1 MGAVGD
7 RVNGA
12 HDRQEG
18 RVVAQPR
25 RHAAQRRVRGCAG
38 IADDLDPAFLSRVL
52 AARARRAPPG
62 TGRARRLADDGGPVL
77 GSRRVRR
84 DVAPA
89 LRLNARWRCVEP
101 CIRMDERSKAGV
113 TPSPLGP
120 DELRAAFRRVF
131 PGVMFAMFLAAV
143 DQTILAS
150 ALPAIVASLGGF
162 ADLSWV
168 VVAYLLAATV
178 AAPLWALILAR
189 ALQGLGGG
197 GLMTLSQALISE
209 NVPPRQ
215 RAQFQGYF
223 AGVFAA
229 SSTLGPLLGALL
241 TEHLSWRAVFFI
253 NLPLGVLAAVL
264 ALRIPYYPPL
274 AGARF
279 RADVP
284 GTLLFAAGALSLLFA
299 LSSAGNRFG
308 WTDWR
313 LYAVLAFAV
322 GCLVALA
329 AWEIRTPDPV
339 IPVRLLA
346 SPVIWRSNI
355 VVACFAAALF
365 GAVLYLPL
373 YLQLGRGFG
382 IGASGLLLL
391 PITLSLAASSALTG
405 RSIAHSGK
413 LTAYPK
419 RGLAVSTVAFGALA
433 ATVTFAPTPV
443 VLALTL
449 LAGAGL
455 GTTMPPTQI
464 IVQSAGGTA
473 SLGSAVASMS
483 VSRSIGGALGVAI
496 VGAVLFLLVGGEDA
510 LLASVLPQI
519 AESGGTFLATLPEA
533 QREAIVAHLDG
544 AFRIVFLVL
553 AAFTLVGAYAAS
565 KVPAQR

>member
-1 MGAVGD
+1 MGQLPQPD
-7 RVNGA
+7 RTA
-12 HDRQEG
+12 
-18 RVVAQPR
+18 P
-25 RHAAQRRVRGCAG
+25 
-38 IADDLDPAFLSRVL
+38 L
-52 AARARRAPPG
+52 AA
-62 TGRARRLADDGGPVL
+62 
-77 GSRRVRR
+77 
-84 DVAPA
+84 
-89 LRLNARWRCVEP
+89 
-101 CIRMDERSKAGV
+101 
-113 TPSPLGP
+113 

-178 AAPLWALILAR
+178 AAPLYGSVGDRFGRRPTLLAALAVFTIASLGCALAPTLLALIVAR
-189 ALQGLGGG
+189 AVQGLGGG

-241 TEHLSWRAVFFI
+241 TEQLSWRAVFYI
-253 NLPLGVLAAVL
+253 NLPLGAIATVL
-264 ALRIPYYPPL
+264 ALRIPAQPPPPRTRFRPDL
-274 AGARF
+274 AG
-279 RADVP
+279 VV
-284 GTLLFAAGALSLLFA
+284 LFATGAVALLFA

-308 WTDWR
+308 WLDWR
-313 LYAVLAFAV
+313 LYAVLALSL
-322 GCLVALA
+322 GCLSALVV
-329 AWEIRTPDPV
+329 WEVRTPEPV

-346 SPVIWRSNI
+346 SPVIWRSNL
-355 VVACFAAALF
+355 VVVCFAAALF
-365 GAVLYLPL
+365 GSVLYLPL

-405 RSIAHSGK
+405 RAIARTGH

-419 RGLAVSTVAFGALA
+419 RGLALSTLAFVALA
-433 ATVTFAPTPV
+433 LTVTFAPTSV
-443 VLALTL
+443 VLTLTL

-464 IVQSAGGTA
+464 IVQSAGGSATLA
-473 SLGSAVASMS
+473 SAVASVS

-496 VGAVLFLLVGGEDA
+496 VGAVLFILVGRHDA
-510 LLASVLPQI
+510 LLASILPQI
-519 AESGGTFLATLPEA
+519 AESRGAFLASLPEA
-533 QREAIVAHLDG
+533 QRQAITGHLGD
-544 AFRIVFLVL
+544 AFRVVFFVL
-553 AAFTLVGAYAAS
+553 AGFTFVGAYAAS
-565 KVPAQR
+565 KVPVQRL

>member
-1 MGAVGD
+1 
-7 RVNGA
+7 
-12 HDRQEG
+12 
-18 RVVAQPR
+18 
-25 RHAAQRRVRGCAG
+25 
-38 IADDLDPAFLSRVL
+38 
-52 AARARRAPPG
+52 
-62 TGRARRLADDGGPVL
+62 
-77 GSRRVRR
+77 
-84 DVAPA
+84 
-89 LRLNARWRCVEP
+89 VE
-101 CIRMDERSKAGV
+101 ERPKAGM
-113 TPSPLGP
+113 TPAPLGP

-131 PGVMFAMFLAAV
+131 PGVMFAMFLAAI

-178 AAPLWALILAR
+178 AAPLYGHIGDRFGRRATLLAALTVFTIASLACALAPTLWALILAR

-264 ALRIPYYPPL
+264 ALRIPYYPRL
-274 AGARF
+274 ADARF

-284 GTLLFAAGALSLLFA
+284 GTLLFGVGTLSLLFA

-322 GCLVALA
+322 GCLAALVF
-329 AWEIRTPDPV
+329 WEIRTPDPV

-405 RSIAHSGK
+405 RSIARSGK

-419 RGLAVSTVAFGALA
+419 RGLMVSTVAFGALA

-473 SLGSAVASMS
+473 SLGSAVASVS

-496 VGAVLFLLVGGEDA
+496 VGAVLFMLVGGEDA
-510 LLASVLPQI
+510 LLASILPQI
-519 AESGGTFLATLPEA
+519 AESGGTFLATLPDA
-533 QREAIVAHLDG
+533 QRQAIASHLDS
-544 AFRIVFLVL
+544 AFRIVFVVL
-553 AAFTLVGAYAAS
+553 ATFTLVGAYAAS
-565 KVPAQR
+565 KVPAQRL

>member
-1 MGAVGD
+1 M
-7 RVNGA
+7 
-12 HDRQEG
+12 
-18 RVVAQPR
+18 
-25 RHAAQRRVRGCAG
+25 
-38 IADDLDPAFLSRVL
+38 DPLPGPA
-52 AARARRAPPG
+52 APPG
-62 TGRARRLADDGGPVL
+62 AD
-77 GSRRVRR
+77 
-84 DVAPA
+84 A
-89 LRLNARWRCVEP
+89 
-101 CIRMDERSKAGV
+101 
-113 TPSPLGP
+113 
-120 DELRAAFRRVF
+120 LRAAFRRVF

-178 AAPLWALILAR
+178 AAPLYGHIGDRFGRRPTLLAALAVFTIASLGCALAPTLPTLILAR
-189 ALQGLGGG
+189 AVQGLGGG

-223 AGVFAA
+223 AGVFAT

-241 TEHLSWRAVFFI
+241 TEHFSWRAVFFI
-253 NLPLGVLAAVL
+253 NLPLGVVAAVL
-264 ALRIPYYPPL
+264 ALRIPYHAPPSR
-274 AGARF
+274 ARF
-279 RADVP
+279 RPDVP
-284 GTLLFAAGALSLLFA
+284 GTVLFGAGTLALLYA

-308 WTDWR
+308 WSDWR
-313 LYAVLAFAV
+313 LYAVLALAV
-322 GCLVALA
+322 GCLAVFFL
-329 AWEIRTPDPV
+329 WEVRTPDPV

-365 GAVLYLPL
+365 GSVLYLPL

-405 RSIAHSGK
+405 RRIARTGK

-419 RGLAVSTVAFGALA
+419 RGLAVSTLAFVALA

-464 IVQSAGGTA
+464 IVQSAGGSA
-473 SLGSAVASMS
+473 SLASAVASVS
-483 VSRSIGGALGVAI
+483 VSRSTGGALGVAI
-496 VGAVLFLLVGGEDA
+496 VGAVLFVLVGREDA

-533 QREAIVAHLDG
+533 QRQAIVGHLDQ
-544 AFRIVFLVL
+544 AFRIVFMVL
-553 AAFTLVGAYAAS
+553 AVFTGLGSYAAS
-565 KVPAQR
+565 KVPPQQL

>member
-1 MGAVGD
+1 MG
-7 RVNGA
+7 
-12 HDRQEG
+12 
-18 RVVAQPR
+18 QPPEPGS
-25 RHAAQRRVRGCAG
+25 AAA
-38 IADDLDPAFLSRVL
+38 L
-52 AARARRAPPG
+52 AA
-62 TGRARRLADDGGPVL
+62 
-77 GSRRVRR
+77 
-84 DVAPA
+84 
-89 LRLNARWRCVEP
+89 
-101 CIRMDERSKAGV
+101 
-113 TPSPLGP
+113 

-178 AAPLWALILAR
+178 AAPLYGSIGDRFGRRPTLLAALSVFTIASLGCALAPTLLMLIVAR
-189 ALQGLGGG
+189 AVQGLGGG

-241 TEHLSWRAVFFI
+241 TEQLSWRAIFFI
-253 NLPLGVLAAVL
+253 NLPLGMLAAVL
-264 ALRIPYYPPL
+264 ALRIPPQPPP
-274 AGARF
+274 ARPRF
-279 RADVP
+279 RPDVP
-284 GTLLFAAGALSLLFA
+284 GTLLFGAGTLGLLFA
-299 LSSAGNRFG
+299 LSSAGSRFG
-308 WTDWR
+308 WLDWR
-313 LYAVLAFAV
+313 LYLVLALAV
-322 GCLVALA
+322 GCLGALVV
-329 AWEIRTPDPV
+329 WEVRTPDPM

-346 SPVIWRSNI
+346 LPVIWRSNL
-355 VVACFAAALF
+355 VVVCFAAALF

-391 PITLSLAASSALTG
+391 PITLSLAAASTLTG
-405 RSIAHSGK
+405 RSIARTGR

-419 RGLAVSTVAFGALA
+419 LGLALSTLAFVALA
-433 ATVTFAPTPV
+433 ATVTFASTPV

-464 IVQSAGGTA
+464 IVQSAAGSA
-473 SLGSAVASMS
+473 SLASAVASVS

-496 VGAVLFLLVGGEDA
+496 VGAVLFALVGREDA

-519 AESGGTFLATLPEA
+519 AQSRGAFLAALSEP
-533 QREAIVAHLDG
+533 QRQAITSHLGD
-544 AFRIVFLVL
+544 AFRVVFLVL
-553 AAFTLVGAYAAS
+553 AAFTCIGAYAAA
-565 KVPAQR
+565 KVPAQRL